1 MSWTFENYDRLIAAL
16 GEHIVMVASALALSL
31 AIALPLGIWS
41 ARRPRI
47 YAATITLTGILY
59 TVPRPM
65 TGISSANSAS
75 AGTV

>member
-1 MSWTFENYDRLIAAL
+1 
-16 GEHIVMVASALALSL
+16 MVASALALSL

-59 TVPRPM
+59 TVPALALFALLLAERRI
-65 TGISSANSAS
+65 GRLSS
-75 AGTV
+75 